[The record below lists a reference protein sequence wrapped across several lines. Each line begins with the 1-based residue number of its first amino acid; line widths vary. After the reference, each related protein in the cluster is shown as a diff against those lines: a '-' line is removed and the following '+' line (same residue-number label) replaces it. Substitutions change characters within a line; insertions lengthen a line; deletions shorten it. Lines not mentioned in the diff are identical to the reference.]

1 MTFRLPSLTLG
12 AAALILATGLGAAA
26 LSAQNTSQPP
36 APPHGRGQMG
46 PGGPGMPGGPGGP
59 LAMFL
64 GRAGEQLGLTDVQ
77 KQQIKSIA
85 DAHKNDMQSV
95 MKSVGDARRALLTAQ
110 VNGAG
115 DDQVLAASAQVAKA
129 EAAAA
134 VAEAHI
140 IAEVMQ
146 VLNADQQAQVKQF
159 AQNPPPFGRG
169 GRRGQ

>member
-26 LSAQNTSQPP
+26 LSAQNTPQAPT
-36 APPHGRGQMG
+36 PPHGRGQMG
-46 PGGPGMPGGPGGP
+46 PGGPGMAGGP

-85 DAHKNDMQSV
+85 DAHKNDMQPV

-169 GRRGQ
+169 GRRGGKQ